1 MHSINNINLET
12 TKDFWYHQVNGM
24 AHIIVVE
31 DLELARFLAQTVNVD
46 LRMDPLV
53 FLAEDIFLTGSLTTV
68 KGSLWNLVQQIY
80 FIAAAT

>member
-1 MHSINNINLET
+1 
-12 TKDFWYHQVNGM
+12 M

-68 KGSLWNLVQQIY
+68 KGSL
-80 FIAAAT
+80 